1 MMETETLEE
10 YKARIWARLTA
21 LSKMEF
27 PQSRTYMKP
36 DGTWAE
42 REPVPGYMEEERL
55 QQIWWQIMAYENW
68 FNSCH
73 NHLLISLRLDGLA
86 NQLKDQPEPM
96 DIELLYRIAVSVYHN
111 APLCY

>member
-1 MMETETLEE
+1 MEAETLEE
-10 YKARIWARLTA
+10 YKARIWARLKE

-27 PQSRTYMKP
+27 PQFRTCMKP

-42 REPVPGYMEEERL
+42 REPVPEYIEEERL

-73 NHLLISLRLDGLA
+73 NHLLISLRLNALA
-86 NQLKDQPEPM
+86 NDLKDQPDPIDM
-96 DIELLYRIAVSVYHN
+96 ALLHRIAHSVYCN
-111 APLCY
+111 APIYP